1 MSCNNNCVRILNT
14 ACVCVCIIDEAQ
26 APYSATVVIS
36 KVEYGTG
43 YASSKKAAKGE
54 AGIVGTSSLS

>member
-1 MSCNNNCVRILNT
+1 MPWCGNNIE
-14 ACVCVCIIDEAQ
+14 CVCITDEAQ

-43 YASSKKAAKGE
+43 YASSKKAAKAE
-54 AGIVGTSSLS
+54 AGIVIASLLS

>member
-1 MSCNNNCVRILNT
+1 MTVNLGSTLPNT
-14 ACVCVCIIDEAQ
+14 AWVCITDEAQ